1 MTDRLSLMHYLEDLV
16 KVLREYKE
24 RGYTVESITSIAE
37 GYVRSVRERFEEDNK
52 GGLYGA

>member
-1 MTDRLSLMHYLEDLV
+1 VTDRLSLMHYLEDLV